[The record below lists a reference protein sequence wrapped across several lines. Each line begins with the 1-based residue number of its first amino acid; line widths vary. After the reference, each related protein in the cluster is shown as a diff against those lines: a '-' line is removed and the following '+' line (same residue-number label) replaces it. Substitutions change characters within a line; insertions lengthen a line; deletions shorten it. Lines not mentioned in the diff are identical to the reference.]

1 LCNSKY
7 YGENMREKFWDA
19 IGFFGAAKE
28 EGKAEKG

>member
-28 EGKAEKG
+28 GKAEKG

>member
-1 LCNSKY
+1 
-7 YGENMREKFWDA
+7 MREKFWDA